1 MEMKIDS
8 SLSQERLDNMKRKFK
23 RLFAGCCL
31 LLFLL
36 AGCGNRQMF
45 DTTWNF
51 NRAYIMIGDSVI
63 DVEIASWR
71 DFDNSDMIQIRTAD
85 GATYLTHSVN
95 VILVQD

>member
-1 MEMKIDS
+1 MS
-8 SLSQERLDNMKRKFK
+8 GSFLLRERLIRMRKRFK
-23 RLFAGCCL
+23 LLGVLCCL
-31 LLFLL
+31 SVFLL

-51 NRAYIMIGDSVI
+51 NRAYLIVGDEVI
-63 DVEIASWR
+63 EVEIDSWR